1 MKKLMIAALAVA
13 SVGAAYAS
21 DACGYITPDTAW
33 VYKWTFSGKT
43 TVGKTLKAAK
53 VAKGNACGY
62 SGSSSAQTTV
72 CGYAVRVPASLKIEG
87 YTWVC
92 KPGCGS
98 DAFEQFAEQN
108 EIFWQNKPFKA
119 SLSGGVAT
127 DISNIIGTKAK
138 QFEAAGIAKF
148 TAYADNVLGGND
160 QGAYT
165 LTYAGLGKYDAKNS
179 RVSSVAGNF
188 AGVLDQPYYIG
199 SVTVGLLEIWCPPA
213 GFWECNTGAL
223 LCGPSVAF
231 GKWNAKFQSSLSKK
245 YLNVSGSWNGGE
257 NAILKKVPKWA
268 AFLNRAE

>member
-53 VAKGNACGY
+53 VVKGNACGY

-148 TAYADNVLGGND
+148 TAYALR
-160 QGAYT
+160 AT
-165 LTYAGLGKYDAKNS
+165 SLASLISLTTSARSPL
-179 RVSSVAGNF
+179 VSSRSGARRRASGIAPLVRSSA
-188 AGVLDQPYYIG
+188 VLRSRSASG
-199 SVTVGLLEIWCPPA
+199 T
-213 GFWECNTGAL
+213 
-223 LCGPSVAF
+223 PS
-231 GKWNAKFQSSLSKK
+231 SSPRSPR
-245 YLNVSGSWNGGE
+245 STST
-257 NAILKKVPKWA
+257 
-268 AFLNRAE
+268 